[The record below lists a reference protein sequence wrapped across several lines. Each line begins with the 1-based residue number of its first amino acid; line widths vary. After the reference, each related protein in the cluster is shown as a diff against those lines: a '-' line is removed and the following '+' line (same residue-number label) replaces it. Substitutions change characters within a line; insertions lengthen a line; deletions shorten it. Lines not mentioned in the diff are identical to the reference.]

1 MINCFWQ
8 LSTKHTRF
16 IVLQAKL
23 FSSRG
28 RPTSVMEHE
37 PDEEFALGRSAGFTE
52 QFCTFDWVLPN
63 EESQVR

>member
-8 LSTKHTRF
+8 LSTKHTRV
-16 IVLQAKL
+16 IVLQAML

-28 RPTSVMEHE
+28 RPTSIMEHK
-37 PDEEFALGRSAGFTE
+37 PDEEFALGQSAGFTE
-52 QFCTFDWVLPN
+52 QFFTFDRVLPN